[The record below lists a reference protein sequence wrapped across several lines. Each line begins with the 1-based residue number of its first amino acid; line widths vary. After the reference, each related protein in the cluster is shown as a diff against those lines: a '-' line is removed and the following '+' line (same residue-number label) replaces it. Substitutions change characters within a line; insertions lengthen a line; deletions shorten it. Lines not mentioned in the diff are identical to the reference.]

1 MSEQLS
7 DEELAKIRK
16 IIQMDERREWLYT
29 NIRSV
34 ASWLVVVIP
43 ALTVMWENLKRAAVA
58 ILGQ

>member
-7 DEELAKIRK
+7 DEELTKIRK

-34 ASWLVVVIP
+34 ASWLVVVIA
-43 ALTVMWENLKRAAVA
+43 ALSVMWENLKRAAVA